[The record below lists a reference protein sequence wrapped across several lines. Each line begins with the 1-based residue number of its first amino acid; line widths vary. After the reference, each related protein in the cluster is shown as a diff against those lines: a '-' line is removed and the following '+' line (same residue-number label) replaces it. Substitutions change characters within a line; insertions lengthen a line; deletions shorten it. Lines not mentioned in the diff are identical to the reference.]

1 MSRKGVASAR
11 QVETEKWDWGD
22 FRRSKG
28 VLAVVMHKE
37 KKFEEWTY
45 KDRNPWIIS
54 VMKSQKA
61 AEDSKNKEN
70 IEYPR
75 WFVEQ

>member
-1 MSRKGVASAR
+1 MSRKGVASAW

-37 KKFEEWTY
+37 KKFEE
-45 KDRNPWIIS
+45 
-54 VMKSQKA
+54 
-61 AEDSKNKEN
+61 
-70 IEYPR
+70 
-75 WFVEQ
+75 

>member
-1 MSRKGVASAR
+1 
-11 QVETEKWDWGD
+11 
-22 FRRSKG
+22 
-28 VLAVVMHKE
+28 MHKE
-37 KKFEEWTY
+37 KKFEECTY

-70 IEYPR
+70 MEYFR
-75 WFVEQ
+75 WFVVQ